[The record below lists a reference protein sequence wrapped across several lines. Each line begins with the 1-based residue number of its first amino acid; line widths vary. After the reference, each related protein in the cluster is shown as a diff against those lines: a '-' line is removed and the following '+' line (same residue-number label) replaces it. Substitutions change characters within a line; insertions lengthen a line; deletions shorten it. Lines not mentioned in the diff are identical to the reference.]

1 VKLLLEEGVEQYP
14 FAEIGEVHLP
24 AVDPWQAY
32 NAELAV
38 LSPDGRTRL
47 VRWETTAGLQV
58 TASGQRFQAF
68 DGGADRP
75 DDWIHMLQPAWS
87 LDPLY
92 VRHQANRLRSY
103 ILPTEFPLSNL
114 EPVASRRQAIFSGAW
129 DWRVDRN
136 CRGGAMR
143 CGREEFAWGLGVHA
157 TSELTFELPALATG
171 LRTRVGLDRLA
182 GRGGCARALIYVD
195 SMADLP
201 KTTSPQT
208 ASAKKR
214 KPLFRSKVLLGS
226 RETQDSGLLEFEPDG
241 KTSSDQIVG
250 RRLTL
255 LADMVAGKDR
265 PSGADPLDV
274 RDTLDWIEPL
284 VELDRNRL
292 QQEVDQCAPQM
303 IDAWAGWKLV
313 EGDLRLASRWDKT
326 DAGHPSYR
334 LDVLPHG
341 QRLTLERSW
350 QVSSITHRL
359 QLGVTRGRES
369 TASQIEV
376 LINGERVSRFAVPLP
391 GAKGSAGRSIPLGK
405 YLGQKIAI
413 QVRQVSRGEHPQV
426 EWQALTVL
434 E

>member
-1 VKLLLEEGVEQYP
+1 MLVEEGVEQYP

-24 AVDPWQAY
+24 PVDPWQAY
-32 NAELAV
+32 YAQLAV

-47 VRWETTAGLQV
+47 MRWETTAGLQV
-58 TASGQRFQAF
+58 TASGERFQAL

-87 LDPLY
+87 LDPLF
-92 VRHQANRLRSY
+92 VRHQAIRLRSY
-103 ILPTEFPLSNL
+103 FLPTEFPLSNL
-114 EPVASRRQAIFSGAW
+114 EPIANRRQAIFSGAW

-157 TSELTFELPALATG
+157 TSELAFELPALATG

-182 GRGGCARALIYVD
+182 GRGGCARALVYVD
-195 SMADLP
+195 AMASSS
-201 KTTSPQT
+201 TTT
-208 ASAKKR
+208 AAKIASTKKG

-226 RETQDSGLLEFEPDG
+226 RETQGSGLLEFDPDG
-241 KTSSDQIVG
+241 KTAG
-250 RRLTL
+250 EPTARRLTL

-292 QQEVDQCAPQM
+292 QQEIDQCAPHL

-334 LDVLPHG
+334 LDVQPHG
-341 QRLTLERSW
+341 QRLTL
-350 QVSSITHRL
+350 
-359 QLGVTRGRES
+359 G
-369 TASQIEV
+369 
-376 LINGERVSRFAVPLP
+376 
-391 GAKGSAGRSIPLGK
+391 AGRGK
-405 YLGQKIAI
+405 CRRSPIAC
-413 QVRQVSRGEHPQV
+413 SWE
-426 EWQALTVL
+426 
-434 E
+434 